1 MTFEEYKKDIP
12 LENIIG
18 KIVYDKKPCDNEHEI
33 PSIGILAEHNPF
45 LKNVSPDILQ
55 NFMCICELCHM
66 FADDVGGSI
75 LIALRECSNEAFID
89 IFAPHI
95 AMRSDELSILS
106 SICQRVP
113 EIVIMPTTSNHDGE
127 IMMSI
132 NFRFYQKPP
141 MD

>member
-1 MTFEEYKKDIP
+1 
-12 LENIIG
+12 
-18 KIVYDKKPCDNEHEI
+18 
-33 PSIGILAEHNPF
+33 
-45 LKNVSPDILQ
+45 
-55 NFMCICELCHM
+55 M

-113 EIVIMPTTSNHDGE
+113 EIVIMPTNSNHDGE